1 MSDTVL
7 LNIENSIATITLN
20 RPESLNAMSTELLD
34 TLVKVGKQVAE
45 DDDVRAVVLTG
56 AGRAFCAGGDI
67 RGMGD
72 RAERAG
78 AAPALAAAVA
88 PLRAQEEISVYLSEM
103 PKPTIAAL
111 NGAAAGAG
119 MSLALACDF
128 RIMGDAAKIVPAFAK
143 IGFSG
148 DFGGTWFLQRLVGP
162 SRAREIYFLSEPL
175 SAEQALA
182 EAIVTKVVPHETVMD
197 EAMALAT
204 RFANGPTLAYGRI
217 KRNFTVGAT
226 GTLSDALD
234 TEAEG
239 MTALR
244 NTEDHKSAS
253 LAFLSKQEPVFK
265 GR

>member
-20 RPESLNAMSTELLD
+20 RPESLNAMSGELLNR
-34 TLVKVGKQVAE
+34 LVEVGKQVAE

-67 RGMGD
+67 RGMGE

-78 AAPALAAAVA
+78 AEPALAAAIA
-88 PLRAQEEISVYLSEM
+88 PLRAQEEISVYLAEM

-111 NGAAAGAG
+111 NGATAGAG
-119 MSLALACDF
+119 MSIALACDF
-128 RIMGDAAKIVPAFAK
+128 RIMGDAAQIVPAFSK

-162 SRAREIYFLSEPL
+162 SRAREIYFLSEPIL
-175 SAEQALA
+175 PEQALA
-182 EAIVTKVVPHETVMD
+182 EGIVTKVVPHADVMD

-244 NTEDHKSAS
+244 NTEDHRSAS

>member
-7 LNIENSIATITLN
+7 LNVEDSIATITLN
-20 RPESLNAMSTELLD
+20 RPESLNSMSAELLD
-34 TLVKVGKQVAE
+34 TLGQVGKQVAE
-45 DDDVRAVVLTG
+45 DDDVRAVILTG

-67 RGMGD
+67 RSMRD
-72 RAERAG
+72 RGERA
-78 AAPALAAAVA
+78 ADESTLAAAFG
-88 PLRAQEEISVYLSEM
+88 PLRAQEEISVYLAEM
-103 PKPTIAAL
+103 PKPTIAAI

-128 RIMGDAAKIVPAFAK
+128 RIMGEAARIVPAFAK

-162 SRAREIYFLSEPL
+162 SRAREIYFLSEPI

-182 EAIVTKVVPHETVMD
+182 EGIVTRVVPHEQVMV

-204 RFANGPTLAYGRI
+204 RLANGPTLAYGRI

-234 TEAEG
+234 SEAEG

-244 NTEDHKSAS
+244 NTEDHKSAA
-253 LAFLSKQEPVFK
+253 LAFLSKQEPVFT